1 MQTKIGRHLE
11 AKHGNESLLQNLSQ
25 LDKNKKERD
34 IILDRVRLLGDFY
47 YNVKV
52 LKNGGELIVC
62 RRPSPGEKLSA
73 SKFGPCKY
81 CLGFFH
87 KEELWRHARNCL
99 YKGTTA
105 EGEDLESIR
114 NIQQEADIL
123 LHGQKDPD
131 FLELE
136 EFVIQRMRKD
146 EITTVAASDEIIKK
160 YGNFLMSGKGSKK
173 ANSISSNM
181 RLMAR
186 LLITLRK
193 NDNNSNK
200 ALKDFMKP
208 VNFDLI
214 VKCTKEMAGFSQ
226 KNSDGEFLPTFKI
239 PSLPLKIGFAL
250 SSIFM
255 LLKGLALR
263 IKEPEVIEDATNL
276 SQLYASEW
284 SNLVSSASLRTI
296 ADTNFNKQEFLPV
309 TSDLLK
315 VKAYCYSKMEALVA
329 ELKKAVDKQLWRELA
344 EIVITRL
351 TIFNKR
357 RGNEVSSILLKW
369 YKNRA
374 DFGKALHD
382 DVLESLSAL
391 ERKLMERFFF
401 YLNLI
406 LFKSPK
412 CQSDY
417 KNSFLLQYQ
426 TVRLTNPAHT

>member
-11 AKHGNESLLQNLSQ
+11 AKHGNEKLLLNLSQ
-25 LDKNKKERD
+25 LDKNKNKKERD
-34 IILDRVRLLGDFY
+34 VILDQVRLLGDFY
-47 YNVKV
+47 HNFKV

-62 RRPSPGEKLSA
+62 RRPSPRQKLSA
-73 SKFGPCKY
+73 SMFGPCKH

-87 KEELWRHARNCL
+87 KAELWRHARNCS
-99 YKGTTA
+99 YQGSAT
-105 EGEDLESIR
+105 EFEDSESTYN
-114 NIQQEADIL
+114 NIQQEADII

-136 EFVIQRMRKD
+136 ELVIQKMRND
-146 EITTVAASDEIIKK
+146 EITTVAASDEMIKK

-200 ALKDFMKP
+200 ALKEFMKP

-214 VKCTKEMAGFSQ
+214 VKCTKEMAGYSQ
-226 KNSDGEFLPTFKI
+226 KNADGEFLPTFKI

-284 SNLVSSASLRTI
+284 ANLVSSASLRTI

-344 EIVITRL
+344 EIIITRL

-357 RGNEVSSILLKW
+357 RGNEVSSILLKR
-369 YKNRA
+369 YINRA

-391 ERKLMERFFF
+391 ERKLMERYFF

-406 LFKSPK
+406 LFKSSNGR
-412 CQSDY
+412 SDY
-417 KNSFLLQYQ
+417 L
-426 TVRLTNPAHT
+426 

>member
-1 MQTKIGRHLE
+1 M
-11 AKHGNESLLQNLSQ
+11 
-25 LDKNKKERD
+25 
-34 IILDRVRLLGDFY
+34 
-47 YNVKV
+47 
-52 LKNGGELIVC
+52 
-62 RRPSPGEKLSA
+62 
-73 SKFGPCKY
+73 
-81 CLGFFH
+81 
-87 KEELWRHARNCL
+87 

-114 NIQQEADIL
+114 NIQQEADIH

-160 YGNFLMSGKGSKK
+160 YGNFLMSEKGSKK

-226 KNSDGEFLPTFKI
+226 KNADGEFLPTFKI

-357 RGNEVSSILLKW
+357 RGNKVSSILLKR

-391 ERKLMERFFF
+391 ERKLMERYFFF

-412 CQSDY
+412 DQSDY
-417 KNSFLLQYQ
+417 KNSFLLQYTLKKQ
-426 TVRLTNPAHT
+426 VCCFDSF